1 MKMPEILTKH
11 SFEDFINQPFVIVDF
26 WASWC
31 GPCRALLP
39 ILEKISLEKGIKI
52 GKMSVEDEG
61 NEEFARQYH
70 VQSIPTLLFF
80 KQGILVDSNV
90 GLISEEDLLAKIKKH
105 AE

>member
-1 MKMPEILTKH
+1 MLEILTKN

-39 ILEKISLEKGIKI
+39 VLEKISLEKSIKI
-52 GKMSVEDEG
+52 GKMSVEDEE
-61 NEEFARQYH
+61 NEEITHRYH

-80 KQGILVDSNV
+80 KQGILIDSNV

-105 AE
+105 AEQ